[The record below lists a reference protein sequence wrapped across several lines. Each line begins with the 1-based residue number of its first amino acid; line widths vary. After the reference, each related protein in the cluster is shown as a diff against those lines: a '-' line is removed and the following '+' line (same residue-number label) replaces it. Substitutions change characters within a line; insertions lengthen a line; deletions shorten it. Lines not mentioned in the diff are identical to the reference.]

1 MKDKVLET
9 MAVPSVIA
17 APDWAPDDCPPG
29 VIKLIEDEQWL
40 ETLGLRGL
48 ASADAAELHQACRQ
62 LKLQLNTAFEAGR
75 KARQQSPAPGWYV
88 AAGYLFGALSA
99 VVVGLVLWGP

>member
-1 MKDKVLET
+1 MKDKVIET
-9 MAVPSVIA
+9 MEVPRVIA
-17 APDWAPDDCPPG
+17 APDWAPDDCPPA
-29 VIKLIEDEQWL
+29 VIKLIDDEQYL
-40 ETLGLRGL
+40 ETLGVRGL
-48 ASADAAELHQACRQ
+48 ASADAAELHQACGQLRRQ
-62 LKLQLNTAFEAGR
+62 LEAAFQAGR